1 MITSL
6 TNQKIKNV
14 VKLMTSTKERRQNH
28 AYVIEGLNLF
38 SEAPFNKIR
47 RIFMTRDGYE
57 KAVRIRPE
65 LGKIVIDA
73 PMQNLHGPDCELVSD
88 DVFKKMSD
96 TATPQGI
103 LCVMDM
109 PDFSL
114 KELIRS
120 QKSYTGVSSA
130 SSLRRY
136 ENNSRPSSFTCP
148 DDTDDRLILVLEGIQ
163 DPGNLGTMLRTGEA
177 AGVSFILA
185 DKQTVDLYSP
195 KAIRSTMGAIFR
207 TPVIYTDDLTAS
219 LKELK
224 SLGVNIYAAHLE
236 GRHDYWSERY
246 NKKTAFLIGNEGNG
260 LSDEISS
267 MADSLIRIPMEGEVE
282 SLNAAIAASL
292 LMFEYKR
299 QFR

>member
-73 PMQNLHGPDCELVSD
+73 PMQNLHGPDCELVAD

-114 KELIRS
+114 RELITS
-120 QKSYTGVSSA
+120 IPA
-130 SSLRRY
+130 SKGRY
-136 ENNSRPSSFTCP
+136 ENTARA
-148 DDTDDRLILVLEGIQ
+148 DITDERLILVLEGIQ

-207 TPVIYTDDLTAS
+207 TPVIYADDLTAS

>member
-6 TNQKIKNV
+6 ANQKIKNV
-14 VKLMTSTKERRQNH
+14 VKLMTQTRERRMQH

-47 RIFMTRDGYE
+47 QIFMTKDGYN
-57 KAVRIRPE
+57 KAKQVRPE
-65 LGKIVIDA
+65 IGSLVIDG

-103 LCVMDM
+103 LCVMEM

-114 KELIRS
+114 RELVHGLHNSKDSSTRS
-120 QKSYTGVSSA
+120 G
-130 SSLRRY
+130 
-136 ENNSRPSSFTCP
+136 
-148 DDTDDRLILVLEGIQ
+148 LILVLEGIQ

-195 KAIRSTMGAIFR
+195 KVIRSTMGAIFR
-207 TPVIYTDDLTAS
+207 TPVIYTDDLAGS
-219 LKELK
+219 IKELK
-224 SLGVNIYAAHLE
+224 SLGVNVYAAHLE
-236 GRHDYWSERY
+236 GRRDYWSERY
-246 NKKTAFLIGNEGNG
+246 NQKTAFLIGNEGNG
-260 LSDEISS
+260 LSDEIASI
-267 MADSLIRIPMEGEVE
+267 ADTLIKIPMKGSVE

-292 LMFEYKR
+292 LMFEYAR
-299 QFR
+299 QYRD

>member
-73 PMQNLHGPDCELVSD
+73 PMQNLHGPDCELVAD

-114 KELIRS
+114 HELITS
-120 QKSYTGVSSA
+120 IPSSKG
-130 SSLRRY
+130 RY
-136 ENNSRPSSFTCP
+136 ENIARA
-148 DDTDDRLILVLEGIQ
+148 DITDERLILVLEGIQ